1 MKKTIAIALVLMLCI
16 SALSISAFAAG
27 TVTVTAEVPAD
38 WTTAYCYYWVDGGA
52 AASWPGIQMTKSGN
66 KWTAE
71 IPNDSNRVIIT
82 AGASGPQTLDLTVE
96 AGKNVNIVLGAMQG
110 TKYTASVNGVAP
122 APAPTPSGY
131 YVTGST
137 EVFGNWAECN
147 EAGKMTESNGVYV
160 KEFTGVA
167 AGDYS
172 VKVNDG
178 TWSNSWGGNG
188 ENGNYDFNVAEA
200 NSTVKVTYNPADNTV
215 TVEVNGAGVGGGE
228 PIAPPVNYDAYYV
241 TGSTEWLGNWA
252 ECNEAGKMTEADGVY
267 TKTFENV
274 TAGTVA
280 LKVNVG
286 SWAADWG
293 YNGNNFKFDVAEG
306 DSVTVTFNPATQT
319 VSVAVN
325 GVNVNPVTG
334 DMSLAGVGIAL
345 LAASAGLVALVGK
358 KKEF

>member
-27 TVTVTAEVPAD
+27 TMTVTAEVPAD

-52 AASWPGIQMTKSGN
+52 AASWPGIEMTKSGN
-66 KWTAE
+66 NWTAN
-71 IPNDSNRVIIT
+71 IPADSNRVIIT
-82 AGASGPQTLDLTVE
+82 AGASGPQTLDLVVE
-96 AGKNVNIVLGAMQG
+96 AGKNVTVVLGAMQG
-110 TKYTASVNGVAP
+110 GKYTASVNGVAP
-122 APAPTPSGY
+122 EAPVAPGGY

-137 EVFGNWAECN
+137 DVFSNWAQCN
-147 EAGKMTESNGVYV
+147 EAGKMTESNGIFV

-167 AGDYS
+167 AGDYEL
-172 VKVNDG
+172 KVNDG
-178 TWSNSWGGNG
+178 TWINSWGVDGQNVV
-188 ENGNYDFNVAEA
+188 FNVAEA
-200 NSTVKVTYNPADNTV
+200 NSTVIVKFNPADGSV
-215 TVEVNGAGVGGGE
+215 VVEVNGAGAVT
-228 PIAPPVNYDAYYV
+228 PPAPPAVEYDAYYV

-252 ECNEAGKMTEADGVY
+252 QCNEAGKMTEENGVFV
-267 TKTFENV
+267 KTFENV
-274 TAGTVA
+274 TAGAVE

-293 YNGNNFKFDVAEG
+293 FNGNNFAFEVAEG
-306 DSVTVTFNPATQT
+306 DTVTVTFNPATQT

-325 GVNVNPVTG
+325 GVNVNPGTG

-345 LAASAGLVALVGK
+345 LAATAGLVALVGK